1 MRAQELKAL
10 AHSELVA
17 LLGLSKKPVG
27 RPTAEWIAR
36 EGMLGPLEDA
46 FTAACTNGDVAT
58 FADWWPD
65 KARGVY
71 ELKGWPLHGD
81 MIKECEDDED
91 GEGMSVVVVGDD
103 EEGAEKGAV
112 VASQTVRLIYRS
124 LCHKW
129 DVRGGHAGWYTRDEV
144 RTKILNDLGHK
155 VAPSTASR
163 YLAMEKELYA
173 KNDPSAVMKKPNL
186 VELINLT
193 RSEEKE
199 LKVLMITDEPRGRP
213 HEFPPEWYPLLSERC
228 SKMQKLLGFGPHIV
242 QAFANL
248 LQAEML
254 EVAPEEVWVPSEEW
268 CYWFMHTQMGLTP
281 RRITSHA
288 CTPQQVEEQE
298 RLHNITLQRLAIK
311 FHEGMKIKHLSGSDE
326 FAMHL
331 FSHAKW
337 KWEKKGAGGERE
349 QAGPAPDHGRHC
361 PQCRGRRRSGALD
374 L

>member
-1 MRAQELKAL
+1 LRRVLRARPQPLRPLEEVAAGPGAVLPSAALARMRAQELKAL

-27 RPTAEWIAR
+27 RPTAERIAR

-46 FTAACTNGDVAT
+46 FTAACTNGVVAT

-65 KARGVY
+65 KARRVY
-71 ELKGWPLHGD
+71 ELKGWRLHGD
-81 MIKECEDDED
+81 MIKEECEDDED

-112 VASQTVRLIYRS
+112 VASRTVRAVVASRTVRLIYRS

-129 DVRGGHAGWYTRDEV
+129 DVRGGHAGWHTRDEV
-144 RTKILNDLGHK
+144 GTKILNDLGHK

-163 YLAMEKELYA
+163 YLAKEKELYA

-213 HEFPPEWYPLLSERC
+213 HEFPPEWYPLLSKRC
-228 SKMQKLLGFGPHIV
+228 SQMQKLLGFGSHIV

-248 LQAEML
+248 LHAEML
-254 EVAPEEVWVPSEEW
+254 EVAPEEVRVPSEEW

-298 RLHNITLQRLAIK
+298 RLKYILTHINSILRA
-311 FHEGMKIKHLSGSDE
+311 
-326 FAMHL
+326 
-331 FSHAKW
+331 FS
-337 KWEKKGAGGERE
+337 
-349 QAGPAPDHGRHC
+349 
-361 PQCRGRRRSGALD
+361 S
-374 L
+374 